1 MPIEITGPDGKVH
14 SFADGTTSE
23 QINAAMSAR
32 YAAPAAPAAPQGPA
46 LGESYGQM
54 PAGTYPG
61 RMTAQPTAP
70 DASMV
75 PLSDEA
81 QKAIKALRYNQFK
94 GDRAGV
100 SAANDI
106 LLRDPTYQARAA
118 QAKKMGE
125 DAASLQAKQAAGA
138 RVLQAFNEM
147 TRKVEAWR
155 EYAPDLFNAATGPWN
170 SNETFQSAT
179 GWANR
184 GAQDLNTMLHHDIG
198 RLVALYREMPSSGKG
213 TGSDAQDANFQ
224 NAIGHWM
231 KSPSPEGAMAILQSA
246 KNLIKDKG
254 GLPYEFDTEARPL
267 DVKDIA
273 AINKYAKR
281 KIDAKSKYAKP
292 DYFDERGQLR
302 IGQSHERENPPM
314 PAQPIRQWAE
324 ATEGTDKGKRVLL
337 EWNGKRW
344 VKAQE

>member
-1 MPIEITGPDGKVH
+1 MSIEITGPDGKVH
-14 SFADGTTSE
+14 AFADGTSSE
-23 QINAAMSAR
+23 QINAAMTAR
-32 YAAPAAPAAPQGPA
+32 YAAPAAPVEPQGPA
-46 LGESYGQM
+46 LTGTYGQT
-54 PAGTYPG
+54 PPGTYPG
-61 RMTAQPTAP
+61 RMTPQPTAP

-81 QKAIKALRYNQFK
+81 GKALKALRYNQFK

-100 SAANDI
+100 SAANDT

-125 DAASLQAKQAAGA
+125 DAASLQSKQAAGA

-147 TRKVEAWR
+147 TQKVNAWKDH
-155 EYAPDLFNAATGPWN
+155 APDLFNAATGPWN
-170 SNETFQSAT
+170 SNEHVQNWT

-184 GAQDLNTMLHHDIG
+184 GGQALNTMLHHDVG

-213 TGSDAQDANFQ
+213 AGSDAQDANFKE
-224 NAIGHWM
+224 AIGHWM
-231 KSPSPEGAMAILQSA
+231 AAPDPESAMAILQSA
-246 KNLIKDKG
+246 KNLIKDKA
-254 GLPYEFDTEARPL
+254 GLPYEFDTEGRPL
-267 DVKDIA
+267 DPKDVA
-273 AINKYAKR
+273 AINRYAKR

-302 IGQSHERENPPM
+302 MQQDHVENPPQ
-314 PAQPIRQWAE
+314 PAAPVRQWGQSAD
-324 ATEGTDKGKRVLL
+324 GQRVLF

-344 VKAQE
+344 IRAQQ

>member
-1 MPIEITGPDGKVH
+1 MTIEITGPDGKVH
-14 SFADGTTSE
+14 TFADGTSPF
-23 QINAAMSAR
+23 QINAAMTAR
-32 YAAPAAPAAPQGPA
+32 YAAPQPAAAPQGPV
-46 LGESYGQM
+46 LSESYGQA
-54 PAGTYPG
+54 PPGTYPG
-61 RMTAQPTAP
+61 RMTPQQTAP
-70 DASMV
+70 DVSMV
-75 PLSDEA
+75 PLSEEA
-81 QKAIKALRYNQFK
+81 QRAMKALRYNQFR

-100 SAANDI
+100 SAANDT

-125 DAASLQAKQAAGA
+125 DAASLQSKQAAGT

-147 TRKVEAWR
+147 TRKVDAWR

-179 GWANR
+179 GWTNR

-231 KSPSPEGAMAILQSA
+231 KSPSPEGAMAILESA

-254 GLPYEFDTEARPL
+254 GLPYEFDTESRPL
-267 DVKDIA
+267 SVKDIA

-281 KIDAKSKYAKP
+281 KIDAQSKYARP
-292 DYFDERGQLR
+292 EYFDERGQLR
-302 IGQSHERENPPM
+302 LQQDHREAPPQ
-314 PAQPIRQWAE
+314 PAPPIQQWAE
-324 ATEGTDKGKRVLL
+324 GPDGKRVLFQ
-337 EWNGKRW
+337 WNGKNW
-344 VKAQE
+344 VQVGG